1 MRPHIKEPIM
11 SISVTHVVRQY
22 LPSIGGMEEVVR
34 NIALHQLRKG
44 QKVRIVTLD
53 RLFRNTSER
62 LPAREQIEGIEVVR
76 LPYYGSSRYPLCP
89 SVLKALGDADV
100 INVHGVDFFYD
111 YLAATRWLHQ
121 RPLVLST
128 HGGFFHTAFASRAK
142 LAYFNSITRLSAA
155 AYSKVV
161 ATSSNDGQLFSR
173 IVGEPKLQV
182 IENGVNVEKF
192 ANQGATELRPVLV
205 YFGRWSANK
214 GLLQAIDMFNQ
225 LHQLAPEW
233 RLIIAGREYDHSL
246 ADLQAA
252 VTRHGLETSI
262 TLAANPSDDQIRT
275 LIRQASYFICL
286 SRHEGFGIAPIE
298 AMSAGLIPVLSDI
311 PPFRQLVTNSG
322 LGLLLSDSLP
332 TSDSHTDGVKSNR
345 ASGQEPHRHAAEE
358 LLKLHTSLGGK
369 YPQMRT
375 AAMAAANRY
384 AWPQVADRYLHI
396 YQQLADQRRTG
407 LSGSY
412 KQEG

>member
-1 MRPHIKEPIM
+1 M

-34 NIALHQLRKG
+34 NIALHQLRRG
-44 QKVRIVTLD
+44 QRVRIVTLD

-76 LPYYGSSRYPLCP
+76 LPYHGSSRYPLCP
-89 SVLKALGDADV
+89 AVLKALGDADL
-100 INVHGVDFFYD
+100 IHVHGVDFFYD
-111 YLAATRWLHQ
+111 YLAATRWLHR
-121 RPLVLST
+121 RPLLLST
-128 HGGFFHTAFASRAK
+128 HGGFFHTAFASKAK
-142 LAYFNSITRLSAA
+142 LAYFNSITRLSSA
-155 AYSKVV
+155 AYSKIV

-173 IVGEPKLQV
+173 IVREPKLQV

-192 ANQGATELRPVLV
+192 AGQGSPELRPVMI

-214 GLLQAIDMFNQ
+214 GLLQAIALFSQ

-246 ADLQAA
+246 AELQAA
-252 VTRHGLETSI
+252 VTKAGLETSI
-262 TLAANPSDDQIRT
+262 TLAANPSDEQIRA
-275 LIRQASYFICL
+275 LIRQASYFVCL

-311 PPFRQLVTNSG
+311 PPFRQLVENSG
-322 LGLLLSDSLP
+322 LGLLLSGDP
-332 TSDSHTDGVKSNR
+332 TTT
-345 ASGQEPHRHAAEE
+345 ASAEE
-358 LLKLHTSLGGK
+358 LLRLHASLGIK
-369 YPQMRT
+369 YEQMRT
-375 AAMAAANRY
+375 QAMVAANRY
-384 AWPQVADRYLHI
+384 AWPQVADRYLDL
-396 YQQLADQRRTG
+396 YQQLASQHAAAASDGQ
-407 LSGSY
+407 